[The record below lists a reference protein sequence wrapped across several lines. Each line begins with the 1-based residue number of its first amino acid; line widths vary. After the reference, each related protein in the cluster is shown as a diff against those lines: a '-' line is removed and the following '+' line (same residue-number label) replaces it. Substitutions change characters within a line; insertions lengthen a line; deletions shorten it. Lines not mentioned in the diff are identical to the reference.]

1 MSTVPPVDDIKDL
14 VYHNSTHKFMKW
26 NGEDWVTVKRAL
38 ISVSHKKNLNILAPF
53 LIEQGFDIFSTGG
66 TLKYLK
72 QHKVKAFDISSY
84 TKFPEMMDGRLK
96 TLHPLIH
103 GGILGR
109 RSIDDEIMIQHNI
122 IPFELVVVNL
132 YDFEGTISKPG
143 IQLEEAIENI
153 DIGGPTMLRSAAKNY
168 KDVTVICN
176 PDDYVDYMA
185 LYTKNNLTE
194 STRLKFAQ
202 KVFAHTAKYDD
213 TISKYLYHTTFK

>member
-1 MSTVPPVDDIKDL
+1 MSIVPPVEVKGSIC
-14 VYHNSTHKFMKW
+14 YHESTHTFMKW
-26 NGEDWVTVKRAL
+26 NGEDWVNVKRAL
-38 ISVSHKKNLNILAPF
+38 ISVSSKKNLNILAPF

-84 TKFPEMMDGRLK
+84 TNFPEMMDGRLK
-96 TLHPLIH
+96 TLHPLVH

-168 KDVTVICN
+168 KDVTVMCN

-194 STRLKFAQ
+194 SIRLKFAQ